1 MYLTL
6 VDNKLTC
13 TFKMPKKLT
22 VNDVT
27 EVTSDESDVEWF
39 ESDDD
44 LVGSDN
50 EGEVDSFHL
59 WAGTDPLEPA
69 QQGDDDV
76 DEDVHPGES
85 STQTPEVDN
94 ERQQSE
100 EDSIVSNVTS
110 TPISPVADNERQQN
124 EEQSHFVSLPQQN
137 EHQYIP
143 TPVLADNYVFRETA
157 GPQTSLNSPYEFF
170 ELI

>member
-1 MYLTL
+1 MFVNVVYIHRFQSFLVYFTL

-22 VNDVT
+22 VNEVT
-27 EVTSDESDVEWF
+27 EQIITADESDVEWF

-59 WAGTDPLEPA
+59 WAGNDPLEPA

-85 STQTPEVDN
+85 NTQTPEVDD

-100 EDSIVSNVTS
+100 EDSIASNS

-124 EEQSHFVSLPQQN
+124 EEQTHFIFPA
-137 EHQYIP
+137 
-143 TPVLADNYVFRETA
+143 TTK
-157 GPQTSLNSPYEFF
+157 
-170 ELI
+170 